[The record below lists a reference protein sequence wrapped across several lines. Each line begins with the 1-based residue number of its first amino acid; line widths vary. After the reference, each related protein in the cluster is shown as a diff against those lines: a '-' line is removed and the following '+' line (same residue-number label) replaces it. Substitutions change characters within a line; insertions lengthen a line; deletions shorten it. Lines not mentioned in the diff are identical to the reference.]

1 MQGSRALTEVRK
13 ILRPQETL
21 ADASVWP
28 DTIKNPLYEDEDTPL
43 FRLDHPAQDTYHY
56 TNIPFQATKYD
67 LSLPGAR
74 PTDSL
79 QIARECIRVLRGTSK
94 AFTPREA
101 LRMLAHLVG
110 DMHQP
115 LHSGNAF
122 VSASGP
128 LRFVLPEGPTGWRTS
143 VGGNALVYG
152 PQDRFNLHSYWDT
165 HIVNLAMGKD
175 DVATYAARLV
185 KEVPVAPEW
194 KDTGDPDGWPERWTN
209 EALVLAKEAHQDIKL
224 AVYLGPDEVRDFPHR
239 WRIEQPRRLRRPLP
253 TADPHPARE
262 GRLPVS
268 RGPQE
273 HLARPVK
280 VKSSPIPYPRTP
292 NPEPRTPERR
302 TPNPEPDIV
311 SLPTYREP
319 LHCSAQSS
327 KRAAPRCSS
336 SPSSTRSRG
345 TATKSAS
352 SSNRGR
358 AAS

>member
-1 MQGSRALTEVRK
+1 MKKTLLCLAAGVVALGPTLGAFGDSGHRIVGRVAEAHLLGSRALTEVRK

-56 TNIPFQATKYD
+56 TNVPFQTTKYD

-79 QIARECIRVLRGTSK
+79 QIARECIKVLRGTSK

-175 DVATYAARLV
+175 DVATYAVRLI

-224 AVYLGPDEVRDFPHR
+224 TVYLGPDEVRDFPHR
-239 WRIEQPRRLRRPLP
+239 WRIEQP
-253 TADPHPARE
+253 AGYD
-262 GRLPVS
+262 
-268 RGPQE
+268 
-273 HLARPVK
+273 
-280 VKSSPIPYPRTP
+280 
-292 NPEPRTPERR
+292 
-302 TPNPEPDIV
+302 D
-311 SLPTYREP
+311 
-319 LHCSAQSS
+319 
-327 KRAAPRCSS
+327 
-336 SPSSTRSRG
+336 RSRPRIRIQLAKG
-345 TATKSAS
+345 GYRLAAVLKSIWP
-352 SSNRGR
+352 GP
-358 AAS
+358 